1 MLCQEEQCALSGDAL
16 CVAANKRRGAV
27 AESLSIDPAIHRL
40 CKSMGEFRVQE
51 GRFLFISGIKCPSNE
66 NDCPCHSEFA
76 ITESMQEEANDWPR
90 RL

>member
-1 MLCQEEQCALSGDAL
+1 
-16 CVAANKRRGAV
+16 
-27 AESLSIDPAIHRL
+27 
-40 CKSMGEFRVQE
+40 MGEFRVQE

-76 ITESMQEEANDWPR
+76 ITESMQEEANGWPR